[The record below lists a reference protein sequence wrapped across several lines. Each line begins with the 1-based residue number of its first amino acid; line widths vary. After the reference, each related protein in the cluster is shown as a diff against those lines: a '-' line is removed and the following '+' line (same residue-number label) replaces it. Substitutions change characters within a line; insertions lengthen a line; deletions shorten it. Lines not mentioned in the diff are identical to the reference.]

1 MDSGRNI
8 ASEAVVT
15 YALRERFGLPNVSGR
30 RGLVAAIII
39 DSLGSGLFLPFAVLF
54 FLNTTTIA
62 LSTIGLGLTVAALLA
77 LPTAPLIGIL
87 VDRIGPKRI
96 IVCSSLLQA
105 AGFASYLWVDRPWQ
119 LIGGALVINVGQ
131 NMFWTGNGAL
141 VALAA
146 DPDQRARWF
155 AMFRVLRNAGIGLG
169 ALLAATLTLG
179 GPAGYHS
186 LVIGNAASFLVAA
199 ALTAA
204 WRPATRPAAPA
215 PSAPTADPG
224 PRGRGYRAVLTD
236 RPFALLILINS
247 LFVLCTLVLTVVL
260 SVYVTRV
267 LHQGPWAAS
276 ALFALATIMVVLTQ
290 TVVSRMSE
298 RRPTVRI
305 LRLAAVLWAGSFA
318 LLWGVMLVP
327 SRAVIPALFV
337 AVTVYTAAEVVYSPA
352 MSVLVLSVSP
362 PSSRGRYFGVHQL
375 SWSIPSALAPAVFT
389 ALLAWNPHWLWVAL
403 ILVCLLIVAALGRL
417 ARLLPSTDTTAPLI
431 KAAAKPTDRSARQG

>member
-1 MDSGRNI
+1 V
-8 ASEAVVT
+8 AF
-15 YALRERFGLPNVSGR
+15 ALREQFGLPNVSGR

-62 LSTIGLGLTVAALLA
+62 LSTIGLGLTIAALLA

-87 VDRIGPKRI
+87 VDRSGPKRI
-96 IVCSSLLQA
+96 VVCSSLLQA
-105 AGFASYLWVDRPWQ
+105 AGFVSYLWVEEPWQ
-119 LIGGALVINVGQ
+119 LVGGALVVNVGQ

-155 AMFRVLRNAGIGLG
+155 AMLRVLRNAGIGLG

-179 GPAGYHS
+179 GPTGYHS

-199 ALTAA
+199 ALTALWKPLVHPTTA
-204 WRPATRPAAPA
+204 SVPADRTVDADTRG
-215 PSAPTADPG
+215 S
-224 PRGRGYRAVLTD
+224 GYRAVLTD

-260 SVYVTRV
+260 SVYITRT
-267 LHQGPWAAS
+267 LHQGAWAAS
-276 ALFALATIMVVLTQ
+276 ALFALATVMVVLTQ

-298 RRPTVRI
+298 RRPTVQI

-318 LLWGVMLVP
+318 LLWGVMLGP
-327 SRAVIPALFV
+327 SWAIIPALFV
-337 AVTVYTAAEVVYSPA
+337 AVIVYTAAEVVYSPA
-352 MSVLVLSVSP
+352 MSVLVLTASP
-362 PSSRGRYFGVHQL
+362 LSSRGRYFGVHQL
-375 SWSIPSALAPAVFT
+375 SWSIPSALAPAAFT
-389 ALLAWNPHWLWVAL
+389 ALLAWNAHWLWLAL
-403 ILVCLLIVAALGRL
+403 ILVCVLIVAALGRL
-417 ARLLPSTDTTAPLI
+417 AQLLPPTDATGPSI
-431 KAAAKPTDRSARQG
+431 KAGAQPH